1 MIKSYGNRL
10 DVSWGTRS
18 TRMFAVA
25 SVLLFVLLAA
35 TSSLA
40 QITSTIHGQ
49 IKDQQGLALPDA
61 AVIITSQ
68 ALGISHT
75 IKSDASGSFVVA
87 GLPAA
92 SYEIEVSK
100 AGFATKKVR
109 LELTVNQDVTTSI
122 ELSVASMKTEVSVS
136 ADMVAFLETTTSST
150 GSTINPVDIESQ
162 PLNGRNYL
170 DLMQLVP
177 GVIVNSQNDQ
187 GTDDS
192 VPVLGQRGNNAQFL
206 IDGMPNNDSM
216 NGGASSQF
224 NQDAILEFQVLT
236 AGYKAEFGHGSG
248 GVINVISKSGT
259 NDWHGLASAFY
270 RNSHLDSSNS
280 NLVNNGSVP
289 FLQRWDPTFQFGGPI
304 KKDKIF
310 MFGAVERIMESRQ
323 LNWQFPPGTPATI
336 EQIESPYNYHTLD
349 NETRARVR
357 LDEQTGNHRFSEQ
370 VNLTNFHNNNYNPL
384 GASTSLPSTRTNF
397 SARNLMLGLSDTAT
411 LGGQSNPFLLNYFIQ
426 YRDEPNVQQPSH
438 PTAGIPITND
448 NLFSSL
454 QTGDLFGDQG
464 QILYGPGFNSIRIH
478 QKYWAAGANVGRR
491 FGQHTLKLG
500 WNFERSMVDGTE
512 AITYYNQ
519 LFSLE
524 SDLPIYTP
532 IESGLYYLNV
542 EGSPALSHIG
552 LRNNYDGLFLQD
564 DWQVGHNLTLNFGL
578 RWDYDSTFANNNISP
593 RLGLA
598 YQVTPKTVVRASWGR
613 FYDHFRLGLARD
625 VQQFGGAT
633 IYRSRFLSFPR
644 LFYGNP
650 STLTEDHASIGRN
663 VPCVAQYQTDA
674 QIASSGAQCSF
685 NGSPIGVPYYG
696 IDHLNS
702 VVAAGHAPVP
712 AGAVVDLSNV
722 QQMTGFTPDQF
733 LDAAAAAVGQAP
745 GYWQW
750 DPFGNMGNTSAYA
763 AYNVPI
769 TVDPSFTTPYTDTFH
784 VGVQQQLSSTLG
796 LTVDYYHS
804 TIANMLGV
812 RDTNMAFIA
821 RLPGYTNTFLPGTGN
836 HVILGYGPWYDG
848 FYDGV
853 TVSVSKRLSKRFQFD
868 ASYSYS
874 KEWDNALNSALT
886 SNLQAGFGAA
896 YASTNGPS
904 DAFKGM
910 VPIVTDVTTGQTN
923 AHGAFIDASNG
934 NPVPQAGR
942 YYNGANLDYGPSD
955 LSVPQN
961 LTIHG
966 IVQLPWK
973 FEISDIFRVQ
983 SGFAYSRGTN
993 NPVNPSGDGLYNG
1006 QDLSFVRNSFRAP
1019 TFINMDLRVAKNFAI
1034 GERMKLDAYFE
1045 MFNLFNNAN
1054 PAAMENIPD
1063 QPAPLDS
1070 VTQVLP
1076 GREGQVGL
1084 RITF

>member
-1 MIKSYGNRL
+1 
-10 DVSWGTRS
+10 
-18 TRMFAVA
+18 
-25 SVLLFVLLAA
+25 
-35 TSSLA
+35 
-40 QITSTIHGQ
+40 
-49 IKDQQGLALPDA
+49 
-61 AVIITSQ
+61 
-68 ALGISHT
+68 
-75 IKSDASGSFVVA
+75 
-87 GLPAA
+87 
-92 SYEIEVSK
+92 
-100 AGFATKKVR
+100 
-109 LELTVNQDVTTSI
+109 
-122 ELSVASMKTEVSVS
+122 
-136 ADMVAFLETTTSST
+136 
-150 GSTINPVDIESQ
+150 
-162 PLNGRNYL
+162 
-170 DLMQLVP
+170 
-177 GVIVNSQNDQ
+177 
-187 GTDDS
+187 
-192 VPVLGQRGNNAQFL
+192 
-206 IDGMPNNDSM
+206 
-216 NGGASSQF
+216 
-224 NQDAILEFQVLT
+224 
-236 AGYKAEFGHGSG
+236 
-248 GVINVISKSGT
+248 
-259 NDWHGLASAFY
+259 
-270 RNSHLDSSNS
+270 
-280 NLVNNGSVP
+280 
-289 FLQRWDPTFQFGGPI
+289 
-304 KKDKIF
+304 
-310 MFGAVERIMESRQ
+310 
-323 LNWQFPPGTPATI
+323 
-336 EQIESPYNYHTLD
+336 
-349 NETRARVR
+349 
-357 LDEQTGNHRFSEQ
+357 
-370 VNLTNFHNNNYNPL
+370 
-384 GASTSLPSTRTNF
+384 
-397 SARNLMLGLSDTAT
+397 
-411 LGGQSNPFLLNYFIQ
+411 
-426 YRDEPNVQQPSH
+426 
-438 PTAGIPITND
+438 
-448 NLFSSL
+448 
-454 QTGDLFGDQG
+454 
-464 QILYGPGFNSIRIH
+464 
-478 QKYWAAGANVGRR
+478 
-491 FGQHTLKLG
+491 
-500 WNFERSMVDGTE
+500 
-512 AITYYNQ
+512 
-519 LFSLE
+519 
-524 SDLPIYTP
+524 
-532 IESGLYYLNV
+532 
-542 EGSPALSHIG
+542 
-552 LRNNYDGLFLQD
+552 
-564 DWQVGHNLTLNFGL
+564 
-578 RWDYDSTFANNNISP
+578 
-593 RLGLA
+593 
-598 YQVTPKTVVRASWGR
+598 
-613 FYDHFRLGLARD
+613 
-625 VQQFGGAT
+625 
-633 IYRSRFLSFPR
+633 
-644 LFYGNP
+644 
-650 STLTEDHASIGRN
+650 
-663 VPCVAQYQTDA
+663 
-674 QIASSGAQCSF
+674 
-685 NGSPIGVPYYG
+685 
-696 IDHLNS
+696 
-702 VVAAGHAPVP
+702 
-712 AGAVVDLSNV
+712 
-722 QQMTGFTPDQF
+722 MTGFTPDQF